1 MAKQKG
7 ILKVQGSVGGLTFY
21 QRNGKDFLKVTS
33 GPSKEKIKNDPSFK
47 RTRENNQEFAG
58 SAMTG
63 KALRMGLVQEF
74 KDMSDSTCVS
84 RIVKV
89 CREVI
94 SKANGVRGQRPFLPA
109 DHKDSFLFLSFNQ
122 SVSFDSL
129 FLAPYTLDTA
139 GTRNQLTIQVPDFNT
154 GNLVH
159 APAGATHFRL
169 VNLISALSSYQFN
182 TTTSKYEAADT
193 LNNAKNDFNATDYI
207 PLGGMVGAGTSLTSA
222 LAGAPILPPATVLI
236 ACIGIEFYQEI
247 GGAKYL
253 LSSGNAMK
261 IVNVY

>member
-7 ILKVQGSVGGLTFY
+7 IIKVQGTVGGLTFY
-21 QRNGKDFLKVTS
+21 QLNGQSLLRES
-33 GPSKEKIKNDPSFK
+33 NGPSKDKIKNDPGFK

-58 SAMTG
+58 SAMAG

-74 KDMSDSTCVS
+74 KDMSDSTCTA
-84 RIVKV
+84 RILKV
-89 CREVI
+89 CRAII
-94 SKANGVRGQRPFLPA
+94 SKANGIRGQRPFLPA

-159 APAGATHFRL
+159 APSGATHFRL

-182 TTTSKYEAADT
+182 TTTGKYDADDT
-193 LNNAKNDFNATDYI
+193 LNNSKNDFNATDYI
-207 PLGGMVGAGTSLTSA
+207 PLGGMVGASTSLTSV
-222 LAGAPILPPATVLI
+222 LAGAPILPPASVLV